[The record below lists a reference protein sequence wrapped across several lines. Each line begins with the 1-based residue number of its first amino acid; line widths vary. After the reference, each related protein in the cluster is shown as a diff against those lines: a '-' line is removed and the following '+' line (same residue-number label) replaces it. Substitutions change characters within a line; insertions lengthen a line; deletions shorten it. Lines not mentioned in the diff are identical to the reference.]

1 MILDLFASIF
11 CTLTFLTLA
20 ACAVAPLFLE
30 NDR

>member
-1 MILDLFASIF
+1 MILDILATLF
-11 CTLTFLTLA
+11 CTLSCLSLA

>member
-1 MILDLFASIF
+1 MIFDLFASLF
-11 CTLTFLTLA
+11 CTLSFLTLA